1 MPRFNANLS
10 WLFQEKPFSDRFAA
24 AANAGFRGIEIL
36 FPYDHPASEIR
47 TALQSNGQELVLMNA
62 PPGNFSAGERG
73 LAALPG
79 REKEFRET
87 FAVALEYAEILDC
100 KQIHVMS
107 GITAELD
114 QSAAHLTFLTNLEY
128 ALDKVENSG
137 RSILIEPI
145 NSRDFPGYFLTTVEQ
160 ADGILNE
167 ISRPALQIQ
176 FDWYHSQIMGGDLA
190 RRTEKFFSKIGHFQV
205 AGVPDRAEPNL
216 GEVNFPYLFR
226 LVDSL
231 QYAGW
236 IGCEYRPKVGIP
248 VPIFQSGVILAV
260 HNMDASL
267 FISRETQQWLNADLL
282 HNEGRMCG
290 NKNLGTGYGGQR
302 LQNDFQRVGMNPVLR
317 LLDHIEAWRT

>member
-10 WLFQEKPFSDRFAA
+10 WLFQERPFSDRFAA
-24 AANAGFRGIEIL
+24 AASAGFTGIEIL

-79 REKEFRET
+79 REKDFRET

-100 KQIHVMS
+100 QRIHVMS

-114 QSAAHLTFLTNLEY
+114 QTAVHRTLLTNLEY

-145 NSRDFPGYFLTTVEQ
+145 NNRDFPGYYLTTVEQ

-176 FDWYHSQIMGGDLA
+176 FDWYHAQIMGGDLA
-190 RRTEKFFSKIGHFQV
+190 RRTEKFFSKIGHFQL
-205 AGVPDRAEPNL
+205 AGVPDRAEPDL

-231 QYAGW
+231 QYKGW
-236 IGCEYRPKVGIP
+236 IGCEYRPG
-248 VPIFQSGVILAV
+248 GRTEDGLG
-260 HNMDASL
+260 
-267 FISRETQQWLNADLL
+267 WLSKTSYA
-282 HNEGRMCG
+282 
-290 NKNLGTGYGGQR
+290 
-302 LQNDFQRVGMNPVLR
+302 
-317 LLDHIEAWRT
+317 